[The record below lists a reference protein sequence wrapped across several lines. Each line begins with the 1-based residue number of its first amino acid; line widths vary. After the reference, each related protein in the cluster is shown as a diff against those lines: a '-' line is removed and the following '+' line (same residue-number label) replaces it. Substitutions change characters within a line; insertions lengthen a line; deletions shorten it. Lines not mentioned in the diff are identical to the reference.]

1 MIKEQNRTD
10 FPHSDGFKRYYTW
23 DYYLKKTFSG
33 KVSKLSINGGFT
45 CPNIDG
51 TKGRGGC
58 IYCSSSGSGD
68 FSAPAD
74 HSIPRQIERMKASMK
89 SKWDTDKFIAYFQAH
104 TNTYAPVDKLR
115 ELYDSALSCD
125 NIVGLSV
132 STRPDC
138 IDEDIADLLASYKDK
153 THLTVELGLQSVSD
167 STAEFINRCHTYNDF
182 LKGFSLLRERG
193 IRICVH
199 IINGL
204 PGEDRSMMMDTAR
217 EMARIRPDIIKIH
230 LMHVLKNTRLAQI
243 YEQGGLTPLSLEEYI
258 SIVCD
263 QLEILPP
270 DIIIERVTGDG
281 AKDDLIAPLWSLKKF
296 VVINEIDKE
305 LLRRDSHQGKK
316 YSSVI

>member
-10 FPHSDGFKRYYTW
+10 FPHSNGFKRYYTW
-23 DYYLKKTFSG
+23 DYYLKKTFNG
-33 KVSKLSINGGFT
+33 KVSKLSLNAGFT

-68 FSAPAD
+68 FSAPVD
-74 HSIPRQIERMKASMK
+74 YSIPRQIERMKASMK
-89 SKWDTDKFIAYFQAH
+89 SKWDADKFIAYFQAH
-104 TNTYAPVDKLR
+104 TNTYAPVEKLR

-138 IDEDIADLLASYKDK
+138 IDENIADLLASYKDK
-153 THLTVELGLQSVSD
+153 THLTVELGLQSISD
-167 STAEFINRCHTYNDF
+167 ETASFINRCHSYDDF

-204 PGEDRSMMMDTAR
+204 PGEDRNMMMDTAR
-217 EMARIRPDIIKIH
+217 EMARLHPDIIKIH
-230 LMHVLKNTRLAQI
+230 LMHVLKNTRLAQV
-243 YEQGGLTPLSLEEYI
+243 YEQGGLTPLSLEEYV

-296 VVINEIDKE
+296 VVMNEIDKE
-305 LLRRDSHQGKK
+305 LLRRSSHQGKK
-316 YSSVI
+316 YNFPI